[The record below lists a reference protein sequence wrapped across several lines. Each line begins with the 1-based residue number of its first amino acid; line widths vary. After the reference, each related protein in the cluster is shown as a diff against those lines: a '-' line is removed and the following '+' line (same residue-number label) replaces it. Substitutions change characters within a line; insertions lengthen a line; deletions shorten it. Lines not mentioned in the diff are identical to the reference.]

1 MPNTTTL
8 KVPILVRGKT
18 AAEFNVDGKIYLKNE
33 TLLEVD
39 TRKVKYG
46 DGVHRFSE
54 LEYANVTPEELENL
68 IDRSSHTHS
77 NKEILD
83 ATTASFT
90 TELKEKVDANVVHEW
105 AKAETKPAYTA
116 VEVGADATGEAAKA
130 LTDAKAYTDQKVKVN
145 TDAIAILN
153 SDANVEGSVKNIAAA
168 EAAKVVDGAEES
180 FNTLKEVA
188 QWIAND
194 NTQSATLMTD
204 VSKLKTEVEGTAV
217 EGGSTTGGL
226 INDVNALKTLTGAEG
241 EIQQKIK
248 AVDDKVGQIKQED
261 TTYTFESTKSSA
273 NGTVSLKLVAGGSGS
288 GEQPVSIKGTGAAT
302 VTTDET
308 GIITVDVPATAE
320 AATKLANG
328 RKISLTGAIT
338 AEGVIFDGTQD
349 IVLNV
354 TSVDASKL
362 FLPEGETLIIDGNV

>member
-8 KVPILVRGKT
+8 KVHILVRGKT
-18 AAEFNVDGKIYLKNE
+18 AAEFNVDEKIYLKNE
-33 TLLEVD
+33 ILLEVD

-54 LEYANVTPEELENL
+54 LEYTNVTPEELENL
-68 IDRSSHTHS
+68 VARSSHTHS

-116 VEVGADATGEAAKA
+116 AEVGADATGEAAKA

-168 EAAKVVDGAEES
+168 EAAKIVDGEES
-180 FNTLKEVA
+180 YNTLKKVA
-188 QWIAND
+188 QWISTD
-194 NTQSATLMTD
+194 NTQSATLITD
-204 VSKLKTEVEGTAV
+204 VSKLKTEVEGSASDN
-217 EGGSTTGGL
+217 GQTTGGL

-248 AVDDKVGQIKQED
+248 EVDDKVGQIKQED

-273 NGTVSLKLVAGGSGS
+273 NGTVSLKLIAGGSGS

-308 GIITVDVPATAE
+308 GVITVDVPATAE

-354 TSVDASKL
+354 TAVDASKL

>member
-8 KVPILVRGKT
+8 KVPVLVRGRT
-18 AAEFNVDGKIYLKNE
+18 AAEFNVDEKIYLKNE

-54 LEYANVTPEELENL
+54 LEYANVTPEELEDL
-68 IDRSSHTHS
+68 VARSSHTHS

-116 VEVGADATGEAAKA
+116 AEVGADATGEAAKA

-145 TDAIAILN
+145 TDAITRLN
-153 SDANVEGSVKNIAAA
+153 GDANVEGSVKNIAAA
-168 EAAKVVDGAEES
+168 EAAKIVDGEES
-180 FNTLKEVA
+180 YNTLKKVA
-188 QWIAND
+188 QWISTD
-194 NTQSATLMTD
+194 NTQSATLVTD
-204 VSKLKTEVEGTAV
+204 VSKLKTEVEGSASDD
-217 EGGSTTGGL
+217 GQTTGGL

-273 NGTVSLKLVAGGSGS
+273 NGTVSLKLIAGGSGS

-308 GIITVDVPATAE
+308 GVITVDVPETAT

-354 TSVDASKL
+354 TAVDASKL

>member
-8 KVPILVRGKT
+8 KVPVLVRGRT
-18 AAEFNVDGKIYLKNE
+18 AAEFNVDEKIYLKNE

-68 IDRSSHTHS
+68 IARSSHTHS

-116 VEVGADATGEAAKA
+116 AEVGADATGEAAKA

-168 EAAKVVDGAEES
+168 EAAKIVDGEES
-180 FNTLKEVA
+180 YNTLKKVA
-188 QWIAND
+188 QWISTD
-194 NTQSATLMTD
+194 NTQSATLITD
-204 VSKLKTEVEGTAV
+204 VSKLKTEVEGSASDN
-217 EGGSTTGGL
+217 GQTTGGL

-273 NGTVSLKLVAGGSGS
+273 NGTVSLKLIAGGSGS

-308 GIITVDVPATAE
+308 GVITVDVPETAA

-349 IVLNV
+349 IILNV
-354 TSVDASKL
+354 TAVDASKL
-362 FLPEGETLIIDGNV
+362 FLPEGETLIIDGDV

>member
-18 AAEFNVDGKIYLKNE
+18 AAEFNVDEKIYLKNE

-68 IDRSSHTHS
+68 AARSSHTHS

-116 VEVGADATGEAAKA
+116 AEVGADATGEAAKA

-168 EAAKVVDGAEES
+168 EAAKIVDGEES
-180 FNTLKEVA
+180 YNTLKKVA
-188 QWIAND
+188 QWISTD
-194 NTQSATLMTD
+194 NTQSATLITD
-204 VSKLKTEVEGTAV
+204 VSKLKTEVEGSASDN
-217 EGGSTTGGL
+217 GQTTGGL

-273 NGTVSLKLVAGGSGS
+273 NGTVSLKLIAGGSGS

-308 GIITVDVPATAE
+308 GVITVDVPATAE

-354 TSVDASKL
+354 TAVDASKL

>member
-8 KVPILVRGKT
+8 KVPVLVRGKT
-18 AAEFNVDGKIYLKNE
+18 AAEFKVDEKIYLKNE

-54 LEYANVTPEELENL
+54 LEYANVTPEELKNL
-68 IDRSSHTHS
+68 VAKSAHTHS
-77 NKEILD
+77 NKDILD

-116 VEVGADATGEAAKA
+116 AEVGADATGAAAKA
-130 LTDAKAYTDQKVKVN
+130 LTDAKGYTDQKVKVN
-145 TDAIAILN
+145 TDAITKLN
-153 SDANVEGSVKNIAAA
+153 GDANVEGSVRNIAAA
-168 EAAKVVDGAEES
+168 EAAKIVDGEES
-180 FNTLKEVA
+180 YNTLKKVA
-188 QWIAND
+188 QWISTD

-204 VSKLKTEVEGTAV
+204 VSKLKTEVEGSAV

-248 AVDDKVGQIKQED
+248 AVDDKVGKIKQED

-308 GIITVDVPATAE
+308 GVITVDVPATAA

-354 TSVDASKL
+354 TAVDASKL

>member
-8 KVPILVRGKT
+8 KVPVLVRGRT
-18 AAEFNVDGKIYLKNE
+18 AAEFNVDEKIYLKNE

-68 IDRSSHTHS
+68 IARSSHTHS

-116 VEVGADATGEAAKA
+116 AEVGADATGEAAKA

-168 EAAKVVDGAEES
+168 EAAKIVDGEES
-180 FNTLKEVA
+180 YNTLKKVA
-188 QWIAND
+188 QWISTD
-194 NTQSATLMTD
+194 NTQSATLVTD
-204 VSKLKTEVEGTAV
+204 VSKLKTEVEGSASDN
-217 EGGSTTGGL
+217 GQTTGGL

-248 AVDDKVGQIKQED
+248 EVDDKVGQIKQED

-273 NGTVSLKLVAGGSGS
+273 NGTVSLKLIAGGSGS

-308 GIITVDVPATAE
+308 GVITVDVPETA
-320 AATKLANG
+320 ASATKLANG

-354 TSVDASKL
+354 TAVDASKL

>member
-8 KVPILVRGKT
+8 KVPVLVRGRT
-18 AAEFNVDGKIYLKNE
+18 AAEFNVDEKIYLKNE

-68 IDRSSHTHS
+68 IARSSHTHS

-105 AKAETKPAYTA
+105 AKAETKPVYTA
-116 VEVGADATGEAAKA
+116 AEVGADATGEAAKA

-145 TDAIAILN
+145 TDAITRLN
-153 SDANVEGSVKNIAAA
+153 GDANVEGSVKNIAAA
-168 EAAKVVDGAEES
+168 EAAKIVDGEES
-180 FNTLKEVA
+180 YNTLKKVA
-188 QWIAND
+188 QWISTD
-194 NTQSATLMTD
+194 NTQSATLVTD
-204 VSKLKTEVEGTAV
+204 VSKLKTEVEGSASDN
-217 EGGSTTGGL
+217 GQTTGGL

-273 NGTVSLKLVAGGSGS
+273 NGTVSLKLIAGGSGS

-308 GIITVDVPATAE
+308 GVITVDVPETAA

-354 TSVDASKL
+354 TAVDASKL

>member
-8 KVPILVRGKT
+8 KVPVLVRGRT
-18 AAEFNVDGKIYLKNE
+18 AAEFNVDEKIYLKNE

-54 LEYANVTPEELENL
+54 LEYANVTPEELEDL
-68 IDRSSHTHS
+68 VARSSHTHS

-116 VEVGADATGEAAKA
+116 AEVGADATGEAAKA

-168 EAAKVVDGAEES
+168 EAAKIVDGEES
-180 FNTLKEVA
+180 YNTLKKVA
-188 QWIAND
+188 QWISTD
-194 NTQSATLMTD
+194 NTQSATLITD
-204 VSKLKTEVEGTAV
+204 VSKLKTEVEGSASDN
-217 EGGSTTGGL
+217 GQTTGGL
-226 INDVNALKTLTGAEG
+226 INDVNALKILTGAEG

-248 AVDDKVGQIKQED
+248 EVDDKVGQIKQED

-273 NGTVSLKLVAGGSGS
+273 NGTVSLKLIAGGSGS

-308 GIITVDVPATAE
+308 GVITVDVPETAT

-354 TSVDASKL
+354 TAVDASKL
-362 FLPEGETLIIDGNV
+362 FLPEGETLIIDGSV

>member
-8 KVPILVRGKT
+8 KVPVLVRGRT
-18 AAEFNVDGKIYLKNE
+18 AAEFNVDEKIYLKNE

-68 IDRSSHTHS
+68 IARSSHTHS

-116 VEVGADATGEAAKA
+116 AEVGADATGEAAKA

-168 EAAKVVDGAEES
+168 EAAKIVDGEES
-180 FNTLKEVA
+180 YNTLKKVA
-188 QWIAND
+188 QWISTD
-194 NTQSATLMTD
+194 NTQSATLITD
-204 VSKLKTEVEGTAV
+204 VSKLKTEVEGSASDD
-217 EGGSTTGGL
+217 GQTTGGL

-273 NGTVSLKLVAGGSGS
+273 NGTVSLKLIAGGSGS

-308 GIITVDVPATAE
+308 GVITVDVPETAA

-354 TSVDASKL
+354 TAVDASKL

>member
-8 KVPILVRGKT
+8 KVPILVRGRT
-18 AAEFNVDGKIYLKNE
+18 AAEFNVDEKIYLKNE

-68 IDRSSHTHS
+68 AARSSHTHS

-116 VEVGADATGEAAKA
+116 AEVGADATGEAAKA

-168 EAAKVVDGAEES
+168 EAAKIVDGEES
-180 FNTLKEVA
+180 YNTLKKVA
-188 QWIAND
+188 QWISTD
-194 NTQSATLMTD
+194 NTQSATLITD
-204 VSKLKTEVEGTAV
+204 VSKLKTEVEGSASDN
-217 EGGSTTGGL
+217 GQTTGGL

-308 GIITVDVPATAE
+308 GVITVDVPATAE

-354 TSVDASKL
+354 TAVDASKL

>member
-8 KVPILVRGKT
+8 KVHILVRGKT
-18 AAEFNVDGKIYLKNE
+18 AAEFNVDEKIYLKNE
-33 TLLEVD
+33 ILLEVD

-54 LEYANVTPEELENL
+54 LEYTNVTPEELENL
-68 IDRSSHTHS
+68 VARSSHTHS

-116 VEVGADATGEAAKA
+116 AEVGADATGEAAKA

-168 EAAKVVDGAEES
+168 EAAKIVDGEES
-180 FNTLKEVA
+180 YNTLKKVA
-188 QWIAND
+188 QWISTD
-194 NTQSATLMTD
+194 NTQSATLITD
-204 VSKLKTEVEGTAV
+204 VSKLKTEVEGSASDN
-217 EGGSTTGGL
+217 GQTTGGL

-273 NGTVSLKLVAGGSGS
+273 NGTVSLKLIAGGSGS

-308 GIITVDVPATAE
+308 GVITVDVPETAA

-328 RKISLTGAIT
+328 RNISLTGAIT

-354 TSVDASKL
+354 TAVDASKL

>member
-1 MPNTTTL
+1 M
-8 KVPILVRGKT
+8 
-18 AAEFNVDGKIYLKNE
+18 
-33 TLLEVD
+33 
-39 TRKVKYG
+39 
-46 DGVHRFSE
+46 HRFSE

-68 IDRSSHTHS
+68 IARSSHTHS

-116 VEVGADATGEAAKA
+116 AEVGADATGEAAKA

-168 EAAKVVDGAEES
+168 EAAKIVDGEES
-180 FNTLKEVA
+180 YNTLKKVA
-188 QWIAND
+188 QWISTD
-194 NTQSATLMTD
+194 NIQSATLITD
-204 VSKLKTEVEGTAV
+204 VSKLKTEVEGSASDN
-217 EGGSTTGGL
+217 GQTTGGL

-241 EIQQKIK
+241 EIQRKIK

-308 GIITVDVPATAE
+308 GVITVDVPETA
-320 AATKLANG
+320 ASATKLANG

-354 TSVDASKL
+354 TAVDASKL

>member
-8 KVPILVRGKT
+8 KVPVLVRGRT
-18 AAEFNVDGKIYLKNE
+18 AAEFNVDEKIYLKNE

-68 IDRSSHTHS
+68 IARSSHTHS

-105 AKAETKPAYTA
+105 AKAETKPVYTA
-116 VEVGADATGEAAKA
+116 AEVGADATGEAAKA
-130 LTDAKAYTDQKVKVN
+130 LTDSKAYTDQKVKVN
-145 TDAIAILN
+145 TDAITRLN
-153 SDANVEGSVKNIAAA
+153 GDANVEGSVKNIAAA
-168 EAAKVVDGAEES
+168 EAAKIVDGEES
-180 FNTLKEVA
+180 YNTLKKVA
-188 QWIAND
+188 QWISTD
-194 NTQSATLMTD
+194 NTQSATLVTD
-204 VSKLKTEVEGTAV
+204 VSKLKTEVEGSASDN
-217 EGGSTTGGL
+217 GQTTGGL

-273 NGTVSLKLVAGGSGS
+273 NGTVSLKLIAGGSGS

-308 GIITVDVPATAE
+308 GVITVDVPETA
-320 AATKLANG
+320 ASATKLANG

-354 TSVDASKL
+354 TAVDASKL

>member
-18 AAEFNVDGKIYLKNE
+18 AAEFNVDEKIYLKNE

-68 IDRSSHTHS
+68 AARSSHTHS

-116 VEVGADATGEAAKA
+116 AEVGADATGEAAKA

-168 EAAKVVDGAEES
+168 EAAKIVDGEES
-180 FNTLKEVA
+180 YNTLKKVA
-188 QWIAND
+188 QWISTD
-194 NTQSATLMTD
+194 NTQSATLITD
-204 VSKLKTEVEGTAV
+204 VSKLKTEVEGSASDN
-217 EGGSTTGGL
+217 GQTTGGL

-273 NGTVSLKLVAGGSGS
+273 NGTVSLKLIAGGSGS

-308 GIITVDVPATAE
+308 GVITVDVPETA
-320 AATKLANG
+320 AAVTKLANG

-354 TSVDASKL
+354 TAVDASKL

>member
-8 KVPILVRGKT
+8 KVPILVRGRT
-18 AAEFNVDGKIYLKNE
+18 AAEFNVDEKIYLKNE

-68 IDRSSHTHS
+68 AARSSHTHS

-116 VEVGADATGEAAKA
+116 AEVGADATGEAAKA

-168 EAAKVVDGAEES
+168 EAAKIVDGEES
-180 FNTLKEVA
+180 YNTLKKVA
-188 QWIAND
+188 QWISTD
-194 NTQSATLMTD
+194 NTQSATLITD
-204 VSKLKTEVEGTAV
+204 VSKLKTEVEGSASDN
-217 EGGSTTGGL
+217 GQTTGGL

-273 NGTVSLKLVAGGSGS
+273 NGTVSLKLIAGGSGS

-308 GIITVDVPATAE
+308 GVITVDVPETAE

-354 TSVDASKL
+354 TAVDASKL

>member
-18 AAEFNVDGKIYLKNE
+18 AAEFNVDEKIYLKNE

-68 IDRSSHTHS
+68 IARSSHTHS

-116 VEVGADATGEAAKA
+116 SEVGADATGEAAKA

-168 EAAKVVDGAEES
+168 EAAKIVDGEES
-180 FNTLKEVA
+180 YNTLKKVA
-188 QWIAND
+188 QWISTD
-194 NTQSATLMTD
+194 NTQSATLITD
-204 VSKLKTEVEGTAV
+204 VSKLKTEVEGSASDN
-217 EGGSTTGGL
+217 GQTTGGL

-273 NGTVSLKLVAGGSGS
+273 NGTVSLKLIAGGSGS

-308 GIITVDVPATAE
+308 GVITVDVPETA
-320 AATKLANG
+320 ASATKLANG

-354 TSVDASKL
+354 TAVDASKL

>member
-18 AAEFNVDGKIYLKNE
+18 AAEFNVDEKIYLKNE

-68 IDRSSHTHS
+68 AARSSHTHS

-116 VEVGADATGEAAKA
+116 AEVGADATGEAAKA

-168 EAAKVVDGAEES
+168 EAAKIVDGEES
-180 FNTLKEVA
+180 YNTLKKVA
-188 QWIAND
+188 QWISTD
-194 NTQSATLMTD
+194 NTQSATLITD
-204 VSKLKTEVEGTAV
+204 VSKLKTEVEGSASDN
-217 EGGSTTGGL
+217 GQTTGGL

-273 NGTVSLKLVAGGSGS
+273 NGTVSLKLIAGGSGS

-308 GIITVDVPATAE
+308 GVITVDVPETA
-320 AATKLANG
+320 ASATKLANG

-354 TSVDASKL
+354 TAVDASKL

>member
-8 KVPILVRGKT
+8 KVPVLVRGRT
-18 AAEFNVDGKIYLKNE
+18 AAEFNVDEKIYLKNE

-54 LEYANVTPEELENL
+54 LEYANVTPEELEDL
-68 IDRSSHTHS
+68 VARSSHTHS

-116 VEVGADATGEAAKA
+116 AEVGADATGEAAKA

-145 TDAIAILN
+145 TDAITRLN
-153 SDANVEGSVKNIAAA
+153 GDANVEGSVKNIAAA
-168 EAAKVVDGAEES
+168 EAAKIVDGEES
-180 FNTLKEVA
+180 YNTLKKVA
-188 QWIAND
+188 QWISTD
-194 NTQSATLMTD
+194 NTQSATLITD
-204 VSKLKTEVEGTAV
+204 VSKLKTEVEGSASDN
-217 EGGSTTGGL
+217 GQTTGGL

-273 NGTVSLKLVAGGSGS
+273 NGTVSLKLIAGGSGS

-308 GIITVDVPATAE
+308 GVITVDVPETA
-320 AATKLANG
+320 ASATKLANG

-354 TSVDASKL
+354 TAVDASKL

>member
-8 KVPILVRGKT
+8 KVPVLVRGRT
-18 AAEFNVDGKIYLKNE
+18 AAEFNVDEKIYLKNE

-54 LEYANVTPEELENL
+54 LEYANVTPEELEDL
-68 IDRSSHTHS
+68 VARSSHTHS

-105 AKAETKPAYTA
+105 AKAETKPVYTA
-116 VEVGADATGEAAKA
+116 AEVGADATGEAAKA
-130 LTDAKAYTDQKVKVN
+130 LTDSKAYTDQKVKVN
-145 TDAIAILN
+145 TDAITRLN
-153 SDANVEGSVKNIAAA
+153 GDANVEGSVKNIAAA
-168 EAAKVVDGAEES
+168 EAAKIVDGEES
-180 FNTLKEVA
+180 YNTLKKVA
-188 QWIAND
+188 QWISTD
-194 NTQSATLMTD
+194 NTQSATLVTD
-204 VSKLKTEVEGTAV
+204 VSKLKTEVEGSASDN
-217 EGGSTTGGL
+217 GQTTGGL

-273 NGTVSLKLVAGGSGS
+273 NGTVSLKLIAGGSGS

-308 GIITVDVPATAE
+308 GVITVDVPETA
-320 AATKLANG
+320 ASATKLANG

-354 TSVDASKL
+354 TAVDASKL

>member
-8 KVPILVRGKT
+8 KVHILVRGKT
-18 AAEFNVDGKIYLKNE
+18 AAEFNVDEKIYLKNE
-33 TLLEVD
+33 ILLEVD

-54 LEYANVTPEELENL
+54 LEYTNVTPEELENL
-68 IDRSSHTHS
+68 VARSSHTHS

-116 VEVGADATGEAAKA
+116 AEVGADATGEAAKA

-145 TDAIAILN
+145 TDAITRLN

-168 EAAKVVDGAEES
+168 EAAKIVDGEES
-180 FNTLKEVA
+180 YNTLKKVA
-188 QWIAND
+188 QWISTD
-194 NTQSATLMTD
+194 NTQSATLITD
-204 VSKLKTEVEGTAV
+204 VSKLKTEVEGSASDN
-217 EGGSTTGGL
+217 GQTTGGL

-273 NGTVSLKLVAGGSGS
+273 NGTVSLKLIAGGSGS

-308 GIITVDVPATAE
+308 GVITVDVPATAE

-354 TSVDASKL
+354 TAVDASKL

>member
-18 AAEFNVDGKIYLKNE
+18 AAEFNVDEKIYLKNE

-54 LEYANVTPEELENL
+54 LEYANVTPEELEDL
-68 IDRSSHTHS
+68 VARSSHTHS

-116 VEVGADATGEAAKA
+116 AEVGADATGEAAKA

-168 EAAKVVDGAEES
+168 EAAKIVDGEES
-180 FNTLKEVA
+180 YNTLKKVA
-188 QWIAND
+188 QWISTD
-194 NTQSATLMTD
+194 NTQSATLITD
-204 VSKLKTEVEGTAV
+204 VSKLKTEVEGSASDN
-217 EGGSTTGGL
+217 GQTTGGL

-273 NGTVSLKLVAGGSGS
+273 NGTVSLKLIAGGSGS

-308 GIITVDVPATAE
+308 GVITVDVPETA
-320 AATKLANG
+320 AAVTKLANG

-354 TSVDASKL
+354 TAVDASKL

>member
-8 KVPILVRGKT
+8 KVPVLVRGRT
-18 AAEFNVDGKIYLKNE
+18 AAEFNVDEKIYLKNE

-68 IDRSSHTHS
+68 VARSSHTHS

-116 VEVGADATGEAAKA
+116 AEVGADATGEAAKA

-153 SDANVEGSVKNIAAA
+153 SEANVEGSVKNIAAA
-168 EAAKVVDGAEES
+168 EAAKIVDGEES
-180 FNTLKEVA
+180 YNTLKKVA
-188 QWIAND
+188 QWISTD
-194 NTQSATLMTD
+194 NTQSATLITD
-204 VSKLKTEVEGTAV
+204 VSKLKTEVEGSASDD
-217 EGGSTTGGL
+217 GQTTGGL

-273 NGTVSLKLVAGGSGS
+273 NGTVSLKLIAGGSGS

-308 GIITVDVPATAE
+308 GVITVDVPETA
-320 AATKLANG
+320 ASATKLANG

-354 TSVDASKL
+354 TTVDASKL

>member
-18 AAEFNVDGKIYLKNE
+18 AAEFNVDEKIYLKNE

-54 LEYANVTPEELENL
+54 LEYANVTPEELEDL
-68 IDRSSHTHS
+68 VARSSHTHS

-116 VEVGADATGEAAKA
+116 SEVGADATGEAAKA

-145 TDAIAILN
+145 TDAITRLN
-153 SDANVEGSVKNIAAA
+153 GDANVEGSVKNIAAA
-168 EAAKVVDGAEES
+168 EAAKIVDGEES
-180 FNTLKEVA
+180 YNTLKKVA
-188 QWIAND
+188 QWISTD
-194 NTQSATLMTD
+194 NTQSATLITD
-204 VSKLKTEVEGTAV
+204 VSKLKTEVEGSASDN
-217 EGGSTTGGL
+217 GQTTGGL

-241 EIQQKIK
+241 EIQRKIK

-273 NGTVSLKLVAGGSGS
+273 NGTVSLKLIAGGSGS

-308 GIITVDVPATAE
+308 GVITVDVPATAE

-338 AEGVIFDGTQD
+338 AEGVIFDGTRD

-354 TSVDASKL
+354 TAVDASKL

>member
-8 KVPILVRGKT
+8 KVPVLVRGRT
-18 AAEFNVDGKIYLKNE
+18 AAEFNVDEKIYLKNE

-54 LEYANVTPEELENL
+54 LEYANVTPEELEDL
-68 IDRSSHTHS
+68 VARSSHTHS

-116 VEVGADATGEAAKA
+116 AEVGADATGEAAKA

-168 EAAKVVDGAEES
+168 EAAKIVDGEES
-180 FNTLKEVA
+180 YNTLKKVA
-188 QWIAND
+188 QWISTD
-194 NTQSATLMTD
+194 NTQSATLVTD
-204 VSKLKTEVEGTAV
+204 VSKLKTEVEGSASDN
-217 EGGSTTGGL
+217 GQTTGGL
-226 INDVNALKTLTGAEG
+226 INDVNALKTLTSADG

-273 NGTVSLKLVAGGSGS
+273 NGTVSLKLIAGGSGS

-308 GIITVDVPATAE
+308 GVITVDVPETAT

-354 TSVDASKL
+354 TAVDASKL

>member
-8 KVPILVRGKT
+8 KVPILVRGRT
-18 AAEFNVDGKIYLKNE
+18 AAEFNIDEKIYLKNE

-68 IDRSSHTHS
+68 AARSSHTHS

-90 TELKEKVDANVVHEW
+90 TELKEKVDSNVVHEW

-116 VEVGADATGEAAKA
+116 SEVGADATGEAAKA

-168 EAAKVVDGAEES
+168 EAAKIVDGEES
-180 FNTLKEVA
+180 YNTLKKVA
-188 QWIAND
+188 QWISTD
-194 NTQSATLMTD
+194 NTQSATLITD
-204 VSKLKTEVEGTAV
+204 VSKLKTEVEGSASDN
-217 EGGSTTGGL
+217 GQTTGGL

-273 NGTVSLKLVAGGSGS
+273 NGTVSLKLIAGGSGS

-308 GIITVDVPATAE
+308 GVITVDVPETA
-320 AATKLANG
+320 ASATKLANG

-354 TSVDASKL
+354 TAVDASKL

>member
-18 AAEFNVDGKIYLKNE
+18 AAEFNVDEKIYLKNE

-68 IDRSSHTHS
+68 IARSSHTHS

-116 VEVGADATGEAAKA
+116 AEVGADATGEAAKA

-168 EAAKVVDGAEES
+168 EAAKIVDGEES
-180 FNTLKEVA
+180 YNTLKKVA
-188 QWIAND
+188 QWISTD
-194 NTQSATLMTD
+194 NIQSATLITD
-204 VSKLKTEVEGTAV
+204 VSKLKTEVEGSASDN
-217 EGGSTTGGL
+217 GQTTGGL

-241 EIQQKIK
+241 EIQRKIK

-308 GIITVDVPATAE
+308 GVITVDVPETA
-320 AATKLANG
+320 ASATKLANG

-354 TSVDASKL
+354 TAVDASKL

>member
-8 KVPILVRGKT
+8 KVPILVRGRT
-18 AAEFNVDGKIYLKNE
+18 AAEFNVDEKIYLKNE

-68 IDRSSHTHS
+68 AARSSHTHS

-116 VEVGADATGEAAKA
+116 AEVGADATGEAAKA

-145 TDAIAILN
+145 TDAITRLN
-153 SDANVEGSVKNIAAA
+153 GDANVEGSVKNIAAA

-180 FNTLKEVA
+180 FNTLKKVA
-188 QWIAND
+188 QWIATD

-241 EIQQKIK
+241 EIQRKIK

-308 GIITVDVPATAE
+308 GVITVDVPATAE

-354 TSVDASKL
+354 TAVDASKL

>member
-8 KVPILVRGKT
+8 KVHVLVRGRT
-18 AAEFNVDGKIYLKNE
+18 AAEFNVDEKIYLKNE

-54 LEYANVTPEELENL
+54 LEYANVTPEELEDL
-68 IDRSSHTHS
+68 VARSSHTHS

-90 TELKEKVDANVVHEW
+90 TELKEKVDSNVVHEW

-116 VEVGADATGEAAKA
+116 AEVGADATGEAAKA

-168 EAAKVVDGAEES
+168 EAAKIVDGEES
-180 FNTLKEVA
+180 YNTLKKVA
-188 QWIAND
+188 QWISTD
-194 NTQSATLMTD
+194 NTQSATLITD
-204 VSKLKTEVEGTAV
+204 VSKLKTEVEGSASDN
-217 EGGSTTGGL
+217 GQTTGGL

-273 NGTVSLKLVAGGSGS
+273 NGTVSLKLIAGGSGS

-308 GIITVDVPATAE
+308 GVITVDVPETAA

-354 TSVDASKL
+354 TAVDASKL

>member
-8 KVPILVRGKT
+8 KVPILVRGRT
-18 AAEFNVDGKIYLKNE
+18 AAEFNIDEKIYLKNE

-68 IDRSSHTHS
+68 AARSSHTHS

-116 VEVGADATGEAAKA
+116 SEVGADATGEAAKA

-168 EAAKVVDGAEES
+168 EAAKIVDGEES
-180 FNTLKEVA
+180 YNTLKKVA
-188 QWIAND
+188 QWISTD
-194 NTQSATLMTD
+194 NTQSATLITD
-204 VSKLKTEVEGTAV
+204 VSKLKTEVEGSASDN
-217 EGGSTTGGL
+217 GQTTGGL

-273 NGTVSLKLVAGGSGS
+273 NGTVSLKLIAGGSGS

-308 GIITVDVPATAE
+308 GVITVDVPETA
-320 AATKLANG
+320 ASATKLANG

-354 TSVDASKL
+354 TAVDASKL

>member
-8 KVPILVRGKT
+8 KVPVLVRGRT
-18 AAEFNVDGKIYLKNE
+18 AAEFNVDEKIYLKNE

-68 IDRSSHTHS
+68 IARSSHTHS

-105 AKAETKPAYTA
+105 AKAETKPVYTA
-116 VEVGADATGEAAKA
+116 AEVGADATGEAAKA

-145 TDAIAILN
+145 TDAITRLN
-153 SDANVEGSVKNIAAA
+153 GDANVEGSVKNIAAA
-168 EAAKVVDGAEES
+168 EAAKIVDGEES
-180 FNTLKEVA
+180 YNTLKKVA
-188 QWIAND
+188 QWISTD
-194 NTQSATLMTD
+194 NTQSATLVTD
-204 VSKLKTEVEGTAV
+204 VSKLKTEVEGSASDN
-217 EGGSTTGGL
+217 GQTTGGL
-226 INDVNALKTLTGAEG
+226 INDVNALKILTGAEG

-273 NGTVSLKLVAGGSGS
+273 NGTVSLKLIAGGSGS

-308 GIITVDVPATAE
+308 GVITVDVPETAA

-354 TSVDASKL
+354 TAVDASKL

>member
-8 KVPILVRGKT
+8 KVPVLVRGKT
-18 AAEFNVDGKIYLKNE
+18 AAEFNVDEKIYLKNE

-68 IDRSSHTHS
+68 IAKSSHTHS

-116 VEVGADATGEAAKA
+116 AEVGADATGEAAKA

-168 EAAKVVDGAEES
+168 EAAKIVDGEES
-180 FNTLKEVA
+180 YNTLKKVA
-188 QWIAND
+188 QWISTD
-194 NTQSATLMTD
+194 NTQSATLVTD
-204 VSKLKTEVEGTAV
+204 VSKLKTEVEGSASDN
-217 EGGSTTGGL
+217 GQTTGGL

-248 AVDDKVGQIKQED
+248 EVDDKVGQIKQED

-273 NGTVSLKLVAGGSGS
+273 NGTVSLKLIAGGSGS

-308 GIITVDVPATAE
+308 GVITVDVPETAA

-354 TSVDASKL
+354 TAVDASKL

>member
-8 KVPILVRGKT
+8 KVPVLVRGRT
-18 AAEFNVDGKIYLKNE
+18 AAEFNVDEKIYLKNE

-68 IDRSSHTHS
+68 IARSSHTHS

-90 TELKEKVDANVVHEW
+90 TELKEKVDSNVVHEW

-116 VEVGADATGEAAKA
+116 AEVGADATGEAAKA

-168 EAAKVVDGAEES
+168 EAAKIVDGEES
-180 FNTLKEVA
+180 YNTLKKVA
-188 QWIAND
+188 QWISTD
-194 NTQSATLMTD
+194 NTQSATLITD
-204 VSKLKTEVEGTAV
+204 VSKLKTEVEGSASDN
-217 EGGSTTGGL
+217 GQTTGGL

-248 AVDDKVGQIKQED
+248 EVDDKVGQIKQED

-273 NGTVSLKLVAGGSGS
+273 NGTVSLKLIAGGSGS

-308 GIITVDVPATAE
+308 GVITVDVPETAA

-328 RKISLTGAIT
+328 RRISLTGAIT

-354 TSVDASKL
+354 TAVDASKL

>member
-8 KVPILVRGKT
+8 KVPVLVRGRT
-18 AAEFNVDGKIYLKNE
+18 AAEFNVDEKIYLKNE

-54 LEYANVTPEELENL
+54 LEYANVTPEELEDL
-68 IDRSSHTHS
+68 VARSSHTHS

-116 VEVGADATGEAAKA
+116 AEVGADATGEAAKA

-168 EAAKVVDGAEES
+168 EAAKIVDGEES
-180 FNTLKEVA
+180 YNTLKKVA
-188 QWIAND
+188 QWISTD
-194 NTQSATLMTD
+194 NTQSATLITD
-204 VSKLKTEVEGTAV
+204 VSKLKTEVEGSASDN
-217 EGGSTTGGL
+217 GQTTGGL
-226 INDVNALKTLTGAEG
+226 INDVNALKTLTGADG

-248 AVDDKVGQIKQED
+248 EVDDKVGQIKQED

-308 GIITVDVPATAE
+308 GVITVDVPETAA

-328 RKISLTGAIT
+328 RRISLTGAIT

-354 TSVDASKL
+354 TAVDASKL

>member
-1 MPNTTTL
+1 MPNNTTL
-8 KVPILVRGKT
+8 KAPVLVRGKT
-18 AAEFNVDGKIYLKNE
+18 AAEFKVDEKIYLKNE

-54 LEYANVTPEELENL
+54 LSYANVTPEELENL
-68 IDRSSHTHS
+68 VAKSAHTHS

-105 AKAETKPAYTA
+105 ANAETKPAYTA
-116 VEVGADATGEAAKA
+116 AEVGADTAGAAAKA
-130 LTDAKAYTDQKVKVN
+130 LTDSKAYTDQKVKVN
-145 TDAIAILN
+145 TDAITKLN
-153 SDANVEGSVKNIAAA
+153 GDANVEGSVRNIAAA
-168 EAAKVVDGAEES
+168 EAAKIVDGEES
-180 FNTLKEVA
+180 YNTLKKVA
-188 QWIAND
+188 QWISTD
-194 NTQSATLMTD
+194 NTQSATLVTD
-204 VSKLKTEVEGTAV
+204 VSKLKTEVEGSAS
-217 EGGSTTGGL
+217 EDGQTTGGL
-226 INDVNALKTLTGAEG
+226 INDVKDLKTLTGAEG
-241 EIQQKIK
+241 EIQKKIK
-248 AVDDKVGQIKQED
+248 AVDDKVGKIKQED
-261 TTYTFESTKSSA
+261 TTYKFEATKSSA
-273 NGTVSLKLVAGGSGS
+273 NGSVSLKLIAGGTGS
-288 GEQPVSIKGTGAAT
+288 GEQPVAIKGTGAAT
-302 VTTDET
+302 VSTDET
-308 GIITVDVPATAE
+308 GVITVDVPETAA

-354 TSVDASKL
+354 TAVDASKL

>member
-8 KVPILVRGKT
+8 KVHILVRGKT
-18 AAEFNVDGKIYLKNE
+18 AAEFNVDEKIYLKNE
-33 TLLEVD
+33 ILLEVD

-54 LEYANVTPEELENL
+54 LEYTNVTPEELENL
-68 IDRSSHTHS
+68 VARSSHTHS

-116 VEVGADATGEAAKA
+116 AEVGADATGEAAKA

-168 EAAKVVDGAEES
+168 EAAKIVDGEES
-180 FNTLKEVA
+180 YNTLKKVA
-188 QWIAND
+188 QWISTD
-194 NTQSATLMTD
+194 NTQSATLITD
-204 VSKLKTEVEGTAV
+204 VSKLKTEVEGSASDN
-217 EGGSTTGGL
+217 GQTTGGL

-273 NGTVSLKLVAGGSGS
+273 NGTVSLKLIAGGSGS

-308 GIITVDVPATAE
+308 GVITVDVPATAE

-354 TSVDASKL
+354 TAVDASKL

>member
-8 KVPILVRGKT
+8 KVPVLVRGRT
-18 AAEFNVDGKIYLKNE
+18 AAEFNVDEKIYLKNE

-54 LEYANVTPEELENL
+54 LEYANVTPEELEDL
-68 IDRSSHTHS
+68 VARSSHTHS

-116 VEVGADATGEAAKA
+116 AEVGADATGEAAKA

-168 EAAKVVDGAEES
+168 EAAKIVDGEES
-180 FNTLKEVA
+180 YNTLKKVA
-188 QWIAND
+188 QWISTD
-194 NTQSATLMTD
+194 NTQSATLITD
-204 VSKLKTEVEGTAV
+204 VSKLKTEVEGSASDN
-217 EGGSTTGGL
+217 GQTTGGL
-226 INDVNALKTLTGAEG
+226 INDVNALKTLTGADG

-248 AVDDKVGQIKQED
+248 EVDDKVGQIKQED

-308 GIITVDVPATAE
+308 GVITVDVPETAA

-328 RKISLTGAIT
+328 RRISLTGAIT

-354 TSVDASKL
+354 TAVDASKL
-362 FLPEGETLIIDGNV
+362 FLPEGETLISEVHV

>member
-8 KVPILVRGKT
+8 KVHILVRGKT
-18 AAEFNVDGKIYLKNE
+18 AAEFNVDEKIYLKNE
-33 TLLEVD
+33 ILLEVD

-54 LEYANVTPEELENL
+54 LEYTNVTPEELENL
-68 IDRSSHTHS
+68 VARSSHTHS

-116 VEVGADATGEAAKA
+116 AEVGADATGEAAKA

-145 TDAIAILN
+145 TDAITRLN

-168 EAAKVVDGAEES
+168 EAAKIVDGEES
-180 FNTLKEVA
+180 YNTLKKVA
-188 QWIAND
+188 QWISTD
-194 NTQSATLMTD
+194 NTQSATLITD
-204 VSKLKTEVEGTAV
+204 VSKLKTEVEGSASDN
-217 EGGSTTGGL
+217 GQTTGGL

-273 NGTVSLKLVAGGSGS
+273 NGTVSLKLIAGGSGS

-308 GIITVDVPATAE
+308 GVITVDVPETAA

-328 RKISLTGAIT
+328 RNISLTGAIT

-354 TSVDASKL
+354 TAVDASKL

>member
-18 AAEFNVDGKIYLKNE
+18 AAEFNVDEKIYLKNE

-68 IDRSSHTHS
+68 IARSSHTHS

-168 EAAKVVDGAEES
+168 EAAKIVDGEES
-180 FNTLKEVA
+180 YNTLKKVA
-188 QWIAND
+188 QWISTD
-194 NTQSATLMTD
+194 NTQSATLITD

-226 INDVNALKTLTGAEG
+226 INDVNALKTLTGTEG
-241 EIQQKIK
+241 EIQRKIK

-308 GIITVDVPATAE
+308 GVITVDVPATAA

-338 AEGVIFDGTQD
+338 AEGVIFDGTRD

-354 TSVDASKL
+354 TAVDASKL